1 MLLRFNILGDVE
13 LDNVRPLLCL
23 LHIAADAAGVHDEA
37 VFAVAVR
44 HGVDTGQFFIVDFD
58 QLDGRSRVRRRIR
71 DNQRQMVAEKP
82 YLIRAKDRLL
92 RRPCADL
99 IHAGNVSRR
108 HDAHHTFRLFGGG
121 VVHRVDL
128 CVRRRRPDKRTV
140 QQGIRADVLSGE
152 VVAEFQFAAG
162 LVHAV
167 YIPDRLADCG
177 TGDFGHDLIFPDHN
191 NRAFVAAEAVNI
203 RIFPAQPH
211 RCQLDRLDNLD
222 IAGAAAVVVFQSI
235 ADFRLGRSRM
245 VQQQRFCR
253 HYHARCA
260 EAALHGADIKKR
272 VLNHLQHGVVRCI
285 FDGLDGFAVQSVHE
299 RHARACQPAVHQYAA
314 RAAVTGAAGFFCALH
329 ALYIAEIFEQ
339 GAVFTVLHFNL
350 CAIERKSYHGISPS
364 CRYLIFALMRMKRL

>member
-1 MLLRFNILGDVE
+1 MDILLRLVQNLCQHTADFKRRLCAGIEDRFAVLHHADSRNRLHAGVLLRLNILGDVE
-13 LDNVRPLLCL
+13 LDNVRSLLCL

-71 DNQRQMVAEKP
+71 DNQRQMVTEKP
-82 YLIRAKDRLL
+82 HLIRAKDRLL

-99 IHAGNVSRR
+99 IHAGHVSRR
-108 HDAHHTFRLFGGG
+108 HDAHHAFRLFGGG

-140 QQGIRADVLSGE
+140 QQGIRADVLRGV

-167 YIPDRLADCG
+167 HIPDRLTDRG
-177 TGDFGHDLIFPDHN
+177 TGDFGHDLIFPDHD
-191 NRAFVAAEAVNI
+191 NRAFVAAEAVDI
-203 RIFPAQPH
+203 RIFPAQPR

-222 IAGAAAVVVFQSI
+222 IAGAAAVVVFQSVV
-235 ADFRLGRSRM
+235 DFRLGRSRM

-253 HYHARCA
+253 HHHARCT

-272 VLNHLQHGVVRCI
+272 VLNHLQHGVVWCV
-285 FDGLDGFAVQSVHE
+285 FDGLDGSAVQSVHE
-299 RHARACQPAVHQYAA
+299 RHA
-314 RAAVTGAAGFFCALH
+314 
-329 ALYIAEIFEQ
+329 
-339 GAVFTVLHFNL
+339 
-350 CAIERKSYHGISPS
+350 
-364 CRYLIFALMRMKRL
+364 